1 MVDQRAAWWSER
13 PYEKT
18 LHERNFKH
26 WLMHVEHRVGPDGR
40 IRDAGE
46 WAAQAFEAGGGVAGQ
61 VARQAEVDPDWQAI
75 GPFETYNNGDQG
87 HFPVSWQCNIYCFDQ
102 CAANPDVAIAGIEAG
117 DLFKTDDR
125 GLTWTPASLS
135 VPGVRTVTQC
145 AIAPSSPSTFTSCP
159 TIRST
164 ARPMRARPGFAY
176 DLGSSANQMIVHP
189 TDPGPSMWRPTT
201 AFADLGRRRRD
212 RPGQVWDV
220 RYHPTDVNTNYAL
233 VHEPLPE
240 RCAFHRSDDGGATFL
255 FDNGYFVPSDPDAAD
270 DHGGRLGTTPAD
282 PDRVYVAL
290 IGKGK
295 ASDTGWIGLYPDD
308 DRGDLWTNPNGQDGA
323 TMWMCT
329 RAGHGQHERH
339 RHLSGLLRFRDGGLP
354 RGCRPRVGQ
363 GDRLNAT
370 GWRRHLD
377 RIGA

>member
-1 MVDQRAAWWSER
+1 
-13 PYEKT
+13 
-18 LHERNFKH
+18 
-26 WLMHVEHRVGPDGR
+26 MHVEHRVGPDGR

-145 AIAPSSPSTFTSCP
+145 AIAPSSPFDVPASAMSNVIQVYGSTNAG
-159 TIRST
+159 ST
-164 ARPMRARPGFAY
+164 WDLLY

-189 TDPGPSMWRPTT
+189 TDPATVYVATNNG
-201 AFADLGRRRRD
+201 LRRTLD
-212 RPGQVWDV
+212 GGETWATVQSGQVWDV
-220 RYHPTDVNTNYAL
+220 RYHPTDLNTVYVL

-240 RCAFHRSDDGGATFL
+240 RCAFHRSDDGGATF
-255 FDNGYFVPSDPDAAD
+255 SSS
-270 DHGGRLGTTPAD
+270 TT
-282 PDRVYVAL
+282 VT
-290 IGKGK
+290 
-295 ASDTGWIGLYPDD
+295 S
-308 DRGDLWTNPNGQDGA
+308 
-323 TMWMCT
+323 
-329 RAGHGQHERH
+329 
-339 RHLSGLLRFRDGGLP
+339 
-354 RGCRPRVGQ
+354 CRPTPMRRTTTAAVSAPRRQ
-363 GDRLNAT
+363 IPT
-370 GWRRHLD
+370 GSMWP
-377 RIGA
+377 